1 MLSFV
6 LEYVCEEDR
15 TGTTVAPVIHT
26 TVPSP
31 TATPTP
37 TPTPTPKVGNYS
49 VTNGNATCLLATM
62 GLQLNI
68 TEEKVGLFLSLK
80 KISSQVMYSSYHALQ
95 HCY

>member
-6 LEYVCEEDR
+6 LEYVCEEDISV
-15 TGTTVAPVIHT
+15 TTVVPVIHT

-49 VTNGNATCLLATM
+49 VTNGNTTCLLATM

-68 TEEKVGLFLSLK
+68 TEEKVGLFLKAK
-80 KISSQVMYSSYHALQ
+80 KFH
-95 HCY
+95 HK

>member
-15 TGTTVAPVIHT
+15 SGTTVAPFIHT

-31 TATPTP
+31 TA

-68 TEEKVGLFLSLK
+68 TEEKVGLFLSAK
-80 KISSQVMYSSYHALQ
+80 KFH
-95 HCY
+95 HK